1 MQTDNYVFV
10 VPEITGGGAERVV
23 SLIASELAVLNHNVH
38 VIAEHQASQEYPL
51 NEKVTVHYIEPVR
64 IKKRSFRQKVH
75 KFLFVRN
82 TIREIARKGTTTV
95 IPFLPG
101 CIIHTYYATYG
112 LPVFFIATI
121 RNNPRFIDERF
132 KKNNDRCICK
142 ADLLW
147 TQNEDQQQYY
157 AKLGQKRSFVLRNP
171 VNPIAM
177 DGEHIY
183 KKKLRNLIAIGR
195 LEEQKN
201 YELLIDSFGEIIHMR
216 GDVILHIY
224 GEGSLHEKLDKKIQK
239 LGLKQNVILHG
250 RVSDVL
256 PELQKADVFVMSS
269 DYEGMPNALMEAM
282 ASGLPCIATDCPSG
296 PAELLSEERGWL
308 TKCGDA
314 AMLTEKIL
322 EVIDHPAWAEQRGR
336 NARQF
341 MIRNYSLEKVTLEL
355 IAKCKR
361 ENCTK

>member
-1 MQTDNYVFV
+1 
-10 VPEITGGGAERVV
+10 
-23 SLIASELAVLNHNVH
+23 
-38 VIAEHQASQEYPL
+38 
-51 NEKVTVHYIEPVR
+51 
-64 IKKRSFRQKVH
+64 
-75 KFLFVRN
+75 
-82 TIREIARKGTTTV
+82 
-95 IPFLPG
+95 
-101 CIIHTYYATYG
+101 
-112 LPVFFIATI
+112 
-121 RNNPRFIDERF
+121 
-132 KKNNDRCICK
+132 
-142 ADLLW
+142 
-147 TQNEDQQQYY
+147 
-157 AKLGQKRSFVLRNP
+157 
-171 VNPIAM
+171 M